1 MYIYTHKGNHNR
13 PHIFCSKCAHFQL
26 KFGDLSLEEALAI
39 IETGTP
45 NDEQAQLLANGM
57 ENLVGVLGG
66 VCSDLDAPK
75 H

>member
-1 MYIYTHKGNHNR
+1 M
-13 PHIFCSKCAHFQL
+13 AHFQL